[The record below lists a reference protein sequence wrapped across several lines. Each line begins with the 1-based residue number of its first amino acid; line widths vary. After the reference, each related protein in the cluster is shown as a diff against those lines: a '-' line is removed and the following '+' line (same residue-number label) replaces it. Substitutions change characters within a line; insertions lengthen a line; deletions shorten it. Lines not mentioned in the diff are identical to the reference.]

1 VAEEFGFAGACLLL
15 FGSFFL
21 LYRIIK
27 IMDFAGGGVA
37 RAFLSGVFLTLLVQT
52 VVHIGMNMGL
62 FPITG
67 VPLPLVSAGGSSLL
81 ATSITLGMAIST
93 KK

>member
-1 VAEEFGFAGACLLL
+1 MVLDLEQDVEAIPLNLKLLP
-15 FGSFFL
+15 
-21 LYRIIK
+21 
-27 IMDFAGGGVA
+27 
-37 RAFLSGVFLTLLVQT
+37 FLSGVFLTLLVQT

-93 KK
+93 KKLTLWVTSRMPLTK